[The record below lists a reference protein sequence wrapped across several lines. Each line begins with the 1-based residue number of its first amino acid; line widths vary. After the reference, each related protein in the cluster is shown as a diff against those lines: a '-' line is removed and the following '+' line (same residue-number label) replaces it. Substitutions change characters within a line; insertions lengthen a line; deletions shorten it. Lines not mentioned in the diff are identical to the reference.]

1 MRQEQSAANASQRQ
15 PSLSLHGQGEA
26 EDGTPVGTLLW
37 TFDCGP
43 TFPQSMPS
51 NTSSHLEIQT
61 FPSLNTAM
69 ADHEREKAKRL
80 KNAAR
85 STDQSPEPPGNDPQ
99 SQQIATPRPSPTFS
113 QLQRMLNIRR
123 EESALPSSQD
133 EEETQMRPLSFLD
146 QLPNHGVEQS
156 QFVTPRMPSPSLRL
170 DQSAP
175 GSLQVPDPEQIEAS
189 RQKEASHAPTQQK
202 RKRRLPIEDDTL
214 QHNVK
219 PDSSRERKKRD
230 SRSMLHSGS
239 PSVSTN
245 RENGM
250 SPTTSISDDDKNT
263 GTYVP
268 GAGDQEYT
276 VESSQPLDDVISPS
290 LVQNQDIRSHGIA
303 KPRSD
308 RGSHHASR
316 ATTPSTSSNEDTI
329 TIRDHNIAP
338 NTGMPATV
346 NQEAISCVFTGL
358 SQEQRDA
365 FDDNIT
371 RVINAGLFMEHI
383 PDQVFNESATH
394 VITSVDV
401 GIQRR
406 DNVGLCPRVLKYLVG
421 MLTGAWIVRHE
432 WFLDSIENRHWLP
445 LPQARYLIQGDT
457 QFGPS
462 PGTQERRKYRLGKS
476 LKLFDSCRMF
486 FYGEYGNSGQKSFKK
501 HELLKLVQCGGATA
515 LMKRPTVKA
524 SSSGVKNSSS
534 DQRTPAQDNFSSSR
548 SILYVTEDFKPWEV
562 PIDKTLPIIVCDPNS
577 IPSGQGKPDESQPS
591 TKLSAGDLRK
601 HGWLRDFQAVSLTW
615 LLNCISCNVMGTDD
629 IHTLYA
635 SDSKNSHDAD
645 EELREL
651 DLAWTSWRNSKK

>member
-1 MRQEQSAANASQRQ
+1 MRQEQFAANAPQRQSSLSPHSQR
-15 PSLSLHGQGEA
+15 EE

-43 TFPQSMPS
+43 TFPHSMPS
-51 NTSSHLEIQT
+51 STSPHLEMQT
-61 FPSLNTAM
+61 FPSLDTAM
-69 ADHEREKAKRL
+69 ADHRKERAKRL
-80 KNAAR
+80 KSDAQ
-85 STDQSPEPPGNDPQ
+85 STDRPPKAPGNDPQ
-99 SQQIATPRPSPTFS
+99 SQQMAAPRPPPTFS
-113 QLQRMLNIRR
+113 QLQRMLNIRK
-123 EESALPSSQD
+123 EESVLPSSQD

-146 QLPNHGVEQS
+146 QLPNYDVEQP

-175 GSLQVPDPEQIEAS
+175 GSLQIPDPEQVEAPQ
-189 RQKEASHAPTQQK
+189 QKDASHTSTK
-202 RKRRLPIEDDTL
+202 RKRRLPIEEDTQ

-219 PDSSRERKKRD
+219 PDSSREIRKRD
-230 SRSMLHSGS
+230 SRSILHSSG
-239 PSVSTN
+239 PSVSKN
-245 RENGM
+245 RENGKT
-250 SPTTSISDDDKNT
+250 STTPTSDDDKST
-263 GTYVP
+263 GTDTLK
-268 GAGDQEYT
+268 AEDQKCT

-290 LVQNQDIRSHGIA
+290 LVQNQDIRSHGIV
-303 KPRSD
+303 KPRLN
-308 RGSHHASR
+308 RGSHHSSR
-316 ATTPSTSSNEDTI
+316 ATTPTTSRHEDTI
-329 TIRDHNIAP
+329 IVQDHDIAP
-338 NTGMPATV
+338 STGMPVTV
-346 NQEAISCVFTGL
+346 SQEAISCVFTGL

-383 PDQVFNESATH
+383 PDQIFNESATH

-401 GIQRR
+401 GIQKR

-432 WFLDSIENRHWLP
+432 WFLDSIENRQWLP

-515 LMKRPTVKA
+515 LMKRPTVKVSPSGLKG
-524 SSSGVKNSSS
+524 SSTGQK
-534 DQRTPAQDNFSSSR
+534 TPVQDIFSPSR

-562 PIDKTLPIIVCDPNS
+562 TIDRTLPIIVCDPNS
-577 IPSGQGKPDESQPS
+577 IPSAQGNLDDSQPS

-629 IHTLYA
+629 IHSLYA
-635 SDSKNSHDAD
+635 SDSKGSHNAD
-645 EELREL
+645 KELHEL
-651 DLAWTSWRNSKK
+651 DLAWTSWRNSKKQ